1 MRLVNEDAPVC
12 VCNSAP
18 WTRQRGNA
26 RSALC
31 VRCRDGVRSALGFK
45 KASRGQVLCWE
56 MLKIVLE
63 SRRVISKNQGVRG
76 VLGWTLWGSSTQQTV
91 VLNTEECRWANSK
104 NHLQINT
111 FVLKSPPFGIIT
123 PPLPVVQK
131 PASVLFIL
139 HMCTLAVRLLLS
151 VTDTPWMY
159 KGGDIFQHT
168 FEC

>member
-1 MRLVNEDAPVC
+1 MC
-12 VCNSAP
+12 VCNSAL

-26 RSALC
+26 GSALC

-63 SRRVISKNQGVRG
+63 SKRVISKNQVVRVSEVCWDELYGGGGLSKRYRG
-76 VLGWTLWGSSTQQTV
+76 VEG
-91 VLNTEECRWANSK
+91 ANSK
-104 NHLQINT
+104 IHLQINT
-111 FVLKSPPFGIIT
+111 FVLKSPPFGVIT

-139 HMCTLAVRLLLS
+139 HMCTLAVRLLMS
-151 VTDTPWMY
+151 VTDTP
-159 KGGDIFQHT
+159 
-168 FEC
+168 